1 MIIQSKKIW
10 IADQFVPAQ
19 VEMDGGKIVG
29 IGPYGAKPV
38 DQDYGDKRIVP
49 GFIDIHSHS
58 DGAILDCP
66 TAESRILQGVTT
78 EIGGDCGLGVAPV
91 SQDPEN
97 KKQLIAFSLVST
109 MQAAFLSGENSK
121 QITGYNL
128 FEKTE
133 RDMFVS
139 DTVSM
144 LMEGIYE

>member
-1 MIIQSKKIW
+1 MSL
-10 IADQFVPAQ
+10 D
-19 VEMDGGKIVG
+19 
-29 IGPYGAKPV
+29 AKM
-38 DQDYGDKRIVP
+38 KLA
-49 GFIDIHSHS
+49 F
-58 DGAILDCP
+58 
-66 TAESRILQGVTT
+66 ESV
-78 EIGGDCGLGVAPV
+78 
-91 SQDPEN
+91 
-97 KKQLIAFSLVST
+97 QLKPSALKSAMVFSLVST